1 MRSLKYLLSLFLLL
15 SLTACEKFKAPAK
28 QEYPEISSLENSV
41 WHYYDTKNP
50 MFCDIEYGA
59 EERGKMVTYNNEE
72 HTEVLSMREFS
83 YTFIPATEKVNGIVE
98 VSFDDGLEYGGMLIH
113 KGFAEPLINGSYVYW
128 IQLYEIDS
136 KGNIIYDEN
145 GKVKSSILMWKE

>member
-1 MRSLKYLLSLFLLL
+1 
-15 SLTACEKFKAPAK
+15 
-28 QEYPEISSLENSV
+28 
-41 WHYYDTKNP
+41 
-50 MFCDIEYGA
+50 
-59 EERGKMVTYNNEE
+59 
-72 HTEVLSMREFS
+72 
-83 YTFIPATEKVNGIVE
+83 
-98 VSFDDGLEYGGMLIH
+98 MLIH